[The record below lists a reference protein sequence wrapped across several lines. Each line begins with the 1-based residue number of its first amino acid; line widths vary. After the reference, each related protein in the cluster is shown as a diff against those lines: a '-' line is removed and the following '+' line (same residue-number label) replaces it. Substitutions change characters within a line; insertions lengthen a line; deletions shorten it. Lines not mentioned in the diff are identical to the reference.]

1 MPAAVFLLLL
11 VGLWMVILI
20 LFLWTHRPE
29 RTVAEII
36 RALELR
42 S

>member
-11 VGLWMVILI
+11 VALWMVILT
-20 LFLWTHRPE
+20 LFVWTHRPE
-29 RTVAEII
+29 RTVADII